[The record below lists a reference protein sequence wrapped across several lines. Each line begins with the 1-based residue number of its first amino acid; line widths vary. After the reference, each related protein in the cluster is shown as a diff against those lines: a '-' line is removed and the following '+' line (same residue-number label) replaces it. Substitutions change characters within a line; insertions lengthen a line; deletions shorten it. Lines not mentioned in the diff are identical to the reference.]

1 MLCKPFY
8 DHSYLKICI
17 FSTIYEIF
25 NYKVLF
31 ERCSVFV
38 SIYKTFLFVIICIVN
53 IVQMDW
59 PNPKFIHNIAYRFL
73 VTQKM
78 CISVQKM
85 RRNQSKSRR
94 LVWQE
99 PRSPTQCIDSFNSP
113 DFIYERPG
121 VAACFIQKP

>member
-38 SIYKTFLFVIICIVN
+38 SIYKTFLFVIISIVYN
-53 IVQMDW
+53 DKMDW

-73 VTQKM
+73 VTQKIVHF
-78 CISVQKM
+78 CAEDAK
-85 RRNQSKSRR
+85 KS
-94 LVWQE
+94 
-99 PRSPTQCIDSFNSP
+99 I
-113 DFIYERPG
+113 
-121 VAACFIQKP
+121 